1 MRKVFGI
8 DSKAVLDQTFPELGC
23 TLGEELLKPTRI
35 YVRAVRCMLHHGI
48 AIRAISH
55 ITGGGLY
62 ENVPRMMKEGL
73 TARIQKSAF
82 PVPPIFELIAKTGKI
97 PERDMYNTFN
107 MGVGLVVAIPREQ
120 VGDALDLLAKAGE
133 RAYVIGSVV
142 KGGSGVEL
150 V

>member
-1 MRKVFGI
+1 
-8 DSKAVLDQTFPELGC
+8 
-23 TLGEELLKPTRI
+23 
-35 YVRAVRCMLHHGI
+35 
-48 AIRAISH
+48 
-55 ITGGGLY
+55 
-62 ENVPRMMKEGL
+62 
-73 TARIQKSAF
+73 
-82 PVPPIFELIAKTGKI
+82 
-97 PERDMYNTFN
+97 MYNTFN